1 MTRAEAVTSCVR
13 VQTRDTRPDSRAEQ
27 IMINDHYPT
36 ASWRKP
42 KYPGAPRLPYRR
54 KTAQDT
60 TVPPTEI
67 FLRHRICPMRPGMRG
82 RPRHHP
88 TALPTPNSPLRSLCT
103 WLSLS
108 GAYCYLQHG
117 YARAPHSAARAQLT
131 PRLCSSHDSH
141 TTHDSGHVHNPLA
154 TRSRP
159 RRPVG
164 ESPRPTR
171 TRSRVDALPLRPVQ
185 HKALR
190 SCAARSAVASC
201 SAKRRDLVAGT
212 AGRPSIALDAC
223 TPHWMGGKVMYRSPT

>member
-1 MTRAEAVTSCVR
+1 MIITAL
-13 VQTRDTRPDSRAEQ
+13 TRP
-27 IMINDHYPT
+27 
-36 ASWRKP
+36 
-42 KYPGAPRLPYRR
+42 RLGENRR
-54 KTAQDT
+54 KYTAVANTRGRGSTAGKRRADT

-201 SAKRRDLVAGT
+201 SAKSVCGFPGA
-212 AGRPSIALDAC
+212 AS
-223 TPHWMGGKVMYRSPT
+223 K